1 MILQINNQFCDS
13 YDEETYE
20 EVLKFYDSLSIHY
33 KTGYKFK
40 VCVLEQKIC
49 VDEYCAN
56 VLFNLWPIMNI
67 SWGGVGG
74 VGCDFVPG
82 AAHAAPSKAIHQGYK
97 DTHILWNWEEDKF
110 VSYITK
116 NFTPKREK

>member
-20 EVLKFYDSLSIHY
+20 EVIKFYDSLAIQY

-49 VDEYCAN
+49 LDEYNAN
-56 VLFNLWPIMNI
+56 ALFDTWPIMNI

-74 VGCDFVPG
+74 LGCEMSLDVNG
-82 AAHAAPSKAIHQGYK
+82 IKGVH
-97 DTHILWNWEEDKF
+97 DTEEC
-110 VSYITK
+110 
-116 NFTPKREK
+116 